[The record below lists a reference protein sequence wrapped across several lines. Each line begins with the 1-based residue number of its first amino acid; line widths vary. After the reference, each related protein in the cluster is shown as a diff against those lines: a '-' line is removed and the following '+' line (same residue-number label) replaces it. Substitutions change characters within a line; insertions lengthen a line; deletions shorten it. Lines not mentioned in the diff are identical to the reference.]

1 MYTPVL
7 NTLNTFLAVFNN
19 GLRSKNCN
27 TGYGCFYAEASVS
40 RKMLAGL
47 KEKKETVKFGL
58 LGSATSMSGGSLMGS
73 ELRNVPSGPDPL
85 HHNRAPKKPISP

>member
-1 MYTPVL
+1 
-7 NTLNTFLAVFNN
+7 
-19 GLRSKNCN
+19 
-27 TGYGCFYAEASVS
+27 
-40 RKMLAGL
+40 MLAGL